1 VIKVGSDFKPNTLST
16 CSVILAFMVI
26 NFVFNKNMP
35 ISFKELELDVG
46 FYYVTKDV
54 FLE

>member
-1 VIKVGSDFKPNTLST
+1 MIKTGSDFKPNTLST
-16 CSVILAFMVI
+16 CLIILASLII

-35 ISFKELELDVG
+35 VSFKELELDVG